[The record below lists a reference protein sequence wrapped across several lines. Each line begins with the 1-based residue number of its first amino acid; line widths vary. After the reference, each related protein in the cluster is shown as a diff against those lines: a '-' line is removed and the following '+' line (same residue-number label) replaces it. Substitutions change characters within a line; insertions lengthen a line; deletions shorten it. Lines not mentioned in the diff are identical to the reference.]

1 MLHACSEHR
10 LLQWQARGHTVVGRT
25 NFKSVLNRQVKNFEK
40 GHHLMTKSEPD
51 PQRDP
56 WEPAYGGAFLFLL

>member
-1 MLHACSEHR
+1 MRNACFKHR
-10 LLQWQARGHTVVGRT
+10 LLEWQARGHPVVGR
-25 NFKSVLNRQVKNFEK
+25 FLNRQVKNFKK

-56 WEPAYGGAFLFLL
+56 WEPILGGAFLFLLKK